1 VEQQLIIS
9 RGSDLT
15 RVALLED
22 GRAVGLYV
30 EPLDRR
36 CPVGN
41 IYRGRVERVLAGMD
55 AAFVDIGFERNGF
68 LPVDEVLRPGERSK
82 GDKKISSLLKGG
94 KEVLVQVTRDAMG
107 GKGPRLT
114 THLHLVGRYLVFSP
128 LTSTSGASRRLSDAE
143 RVRLRGLCT
152 ALGGGEAGLIARTA
166 AEGAEEA
173 TLVRDLRF
181 LRRVWALVEQGA
193 VRDGAPALLFQEQ
206 ELPLRA
212 VRDLFGPEFGRVVVD
227 DAGLHRSLGNYLRAV
242 APRAR
247 DLVELYQGNAP
258 LFEKYGLEEEF
269 EKALARRVELRS
281 GGHIVID
288 HTEAMTVI
296 DVNTG
301 SYVRGRHL
309 EDTVLRTNVE
319 ACGEIVRQLRLRDI
333 GGIIVIDFID
343 MAAQANKEAVLA
355 TLKAESARDRTKSY
369 VVEISPLGLVE
380 MTRQNTAPALREMLT
395 RQCPVCQGVGRVR
408 AKHPAPPAE

>member
-1 VEQQLIIS
+1 MEQELVIS
-9 RGSDLT
+9 RGAGET

-22 GRAVGLYV
+22 GRVVGLCV
-30 EPLDRR
+30 EPRDHPCR
-36 CPVGN
+36 VGN

-55 AAFVDIGFERNGF
+55 AAFVDIGLERNGF
-68 LPVDEVLRPGERSK
+68 LPVDEVVRPGQRNK

-128 LTSTSGASRRLSDAE
+128 LTSTCGASRRLSDVE
-143 RVRLRGLCT
+143 RVRLRGLC
-152 ALGGGEAGLIARTA
+152 AELGGGEAGLIARTA
-166 AEGAEEA
+166 AEGAEEV
-173 TLVRDLRF
+173 TLSRELRF
-181 LRRVWALVEQGA
+181 LRRLWAWVEQRA
-193 VRDGAPALLFQEQ
+193 AATSAPALVFGEH
-206 ELPLRA
+206 ELALRA
-212 VRDLFGPEFGRVVVD
+212 VRDLFGPDFGRVVVD
-227 DAGLHRSLGNYLRAV
+227 DARLHRGLVNYLRAI
-242 APRAR
+242 APGVSG
-247 DLVELYQGNAP
+247 LIELYQAGVP
-258 LFEKYGLEEEF
+258 LFEKLGLEEEL
-269 EKALARRVELRS
+269 ERALARRVELRS

-309 EDTVLRTNVE
+309 EDTVLKTNIE

-343 MAAQANKEAVLA
+343 MAVESNRRAVLA

-395 RQCPVCQGVGRVR
+395 AVCSNCLGEGRVR
-408 AKHPAPPAE
+408 AKHPAPPPE